1 MTSILNFL
9 FKKNRVT
16 IWVMVVVVMI
26 MSFYEKIQTERSSRP
41 NIILILADDLGYG
54 DLGCYGQQ
62 RIQTPNIDR
71 MAREGMRFTQHYAG
85 SAVCAPSRSV
95 LMTGLHTGHTPVR
108 SNGADKNV
116 LPDSVVTIAEML
128 QEQGYVTAMIG
139 KWGLGEVGTPG
150 EPLNQGFDQYYGY
163 LNQIRAHNYY
173 PSYLIRNG
181 EKEMLRNEA
190 VYMDTSHWSRGLGSY
205 STEKVD
211 YTHDLFTQ
219 EALAFIEK
227 DRDPPFFLYLPY
239 TIPHNNG
246 EAPKGE
252 QWEVPDHGSYTDS
265 AWTREQRSYA
275 AMISR
280 MDHDIGRII
289 EKLRASNMDKKTL
302 VLFTSDNGPVLHTVG
317 EHFKSSGKLK
327 GGKRDLYEG
336 GIRVPFIAYWPG
348 QVPAGTVSNFISAF
362 WDIFPTLG
370 ELAGLQDLTGHN
382 GISLVPTLL
391 EQKSQQPRDYLY
403 WEFAAQGGK
412 IAIRKGDWKAVKND
426 YVYAPSA
433 PFELYNLSQDPGEE
447 TDLAA
452 QYPGLL
458 REMEAIFLEAH
469 TPSLVFPLTS
479 AERALAKET
488 SP

>member
-1 MTSILNFL
+1 MLG
-9 FKKNRVT
+9 
-16 IWVMVVVVMI
+16 VVMI
-26 MSFYEKIQTERSSRP
+26 TSCHEKTQKERISKP
-41 NIILILADDLGYG
+41 NVILILADDLGYG

-62 RIQTPNIDR
+62 RIQTPNIDW

-108 SNGADKNV
+108 SNGADKNI
-116 LPDSVVTIAEML
+116 LPDSVVTIAEVL
-128 QEQGYVTAMIG
+128 QEQGHATAMIG

-150 EPLNQGFDQYYGY
+150 EPLNQGFDQYFGY

-173 PSYLIRNG
+173 PSHLIRNG
-181 EKEMLRNEA
+181 EKEMLRNEV

-227 DRDPPFFLYLPY
+227 DREAPFFLYLPY

-252 QWEVPDHGSYTDS
+252 QWEVPGHGSYADS

-289 EKLRASNMDKKTL
+289 EKLEASNMDKKTL

-317 EHFKSSGKLK
+317 EHFKSNGKLK

-348 QVPAGTVSNFISAF
+348 QVPAGTVSDFISAF

-391 EQKSQQPRDYLY
+391 EQKSQQQHDYLY

-479 AERALAKET
+479 VERALAKET
-488 SP
+488 SL